1 MASSIQHLA
10 AAGPRASLRPP
21 ANLASV
27 AASIVIWPR
36 AAAIQIMALIV
47 LSITAILAV
56 MPSALGMIIGYNL
69 LILGRLGI
77 G

>member
-1 MASSIQHLA
+1 MASPIQHLVA
-10 AAGPRASLRPP
+10 VGPRASI
-21 ANLASV
+21 AV
-27 AASIVIWPR
+27 GPR
-36 AAAIQIMALIV
+36 AVATQVIALIV

-56 MPSALGMIIGYNL
+56 VPSALGMVIGCNL